1 MRCDD
6 AAPGRPIPY
15 RGAPQPLRTAEYVS
29 TPVHMLKGR
38 LGVGFVRA
46 CQARWVHTF
55 RVREDIAAVGPWN
68 HGREPDAAVPGLC

>member
-1 MRCDD
+1 MRHQAGPYPT
-6 AAPGRPIPY
+6 AALHNPV
-15 RGAPQPLRTAEYVS
+15 RTAEYVS
-29 TPVHMLKGR
+29 TLDHMLKGR

-46 CQARWVHTF
+46 CEARWVHTF